1 MNHWL
6 ILSLLV
12 IISTSL
18 HLQSENEKGN
28 IVGGWEV
35 KNVAEADQD
44 IDKYIR

>member
-12 IISTSL
+12 ISSTSL
-18 HLQSENEKGN
+18 HLQSGNEREV
-28 IVGGWEV
+28 IVNGWEV